1 MATRTV
7 TIAMNGVTGRMG
19 RNQHLARSIVAI
31 RDQGGVELA
40 GGDRIWP
47 EPVLVGRSEERL
59 AAIAKDTGLDR
70 FTTDLPSVL
79 ADPDV
84 DIYFDA
90 TATTFRPAGVRAAI
104 EAGKAV
110 YCEKPLA
117 TTAAEAAEL
126 ATLAA
131 QAGVKNGIVT
141 DKLFLPGLLKL
152 ARALKSGFFGRLL
165 SVRCDFGYWVFEGH
179 IEPGQRPSWNYRTED
194 GGGMVL
200 DMFPHWQYVLETLF
214 GDVRS
219 VLCHTATHIPERVDE
234 RGRPYPATAD
244 DAAYALMELDG
255 GIVASFTSSWA
266 TRVWRD
272 ELVEFHVDGTQGS
285 AVAGLRE
292 CRLQP
297 RSATPRPVWNPDVPN
312 PIDFR
317 STWIDAP
324 AVEPDKN
331 AFKAQWEAF
340 LRHVAV
346 DEPFEHTLATGA
358 RGALIAESA
367 LRSATERRWVDVP
380 ARDVATNHGA

>member
-1 MATRTV
+1 MATKRV

-19 RNQHLARSIVAI
+19 RTQHLARSIVAI
-31 RDQGGVELA
+31 REQGGVALP
-40 GGDRIWP
+40 GGDRLWP
-47 EPVLVGRSEERL
+47 EPVLVGRNGDRL
-59 AAIAKDTGLDR
+59 AAVAKESGIDR
-70 FTTDLPSVL
+70 CSTDLQAVL

-90 TATTFRPAGVRAAI
+90 TATSFRAASVRAAI
-104 EAGKAV
+104 AAGKAV

-117 TTAAEAAEL
+117 SSAAEAAEL
-126 ATLAA
+126 ASLAE

-141 DKLFLPGLLKL
+141 DKLFLPGLRKL
-152 ARALKSGFFGRLL
+152 ARALESGFFGRLV
-165 SVRCDFGYWVFEGH
+165 SVRCDFGYWVFEGT
-179 IEPGQRPSWNYRTED
+179 IEPGQRPSWNYRSED
-194 GGGMVL
+194 GGGIVV

-214 GDVRS
+214 GEVRS

-234 RGRPYPATAD
+234 QGRPYAATAD

-255 GIVASFTSSWA
+255 GVVASLTSSWV

-272 ELVEFHVDGTQGS
+272 ELVEFHVDGTDGS
-285 AVAGLRE
+285 AVAGLRS

-317 STWIDAP
+317 STWVDVP
-324 AVEPDKN
+324 AIEPDEN

-340 LRHVAV
+340 LRHVAA

-358 RGALIAESA
+358 RGALIAELALQSA
-367 LRSATERRWVDVP
+367 AERRWVDVP
-380 ARDVATNHGA
+380 PRAVGAKVKA